1 MTITAIALLVGY
13 LMSRETVRV
22 EGDLSKAEVKE
33 IVSGIRGWS
42 EPRLFRDITI
52 SKQRDRTVHAMLEES
67 ADYKSIMVFTNDGSG
82 WKQQTRFLLKSD
94 ADDLVS
100 D

>member
-1 MTITAIALLVGY
+1 
-13 LMSRETVRV
+13 MSRETVRV

-52 SKQRDRTVHAMLEES
+52 SKQKDGTVHAMLKES
-67 ADYKSIMVFTNDGSG
+67 ADYKSITVFNNDGSG

-94 ADDLVS
+94 AENLIND
-100 D
+100 